1 MIAEIVTVEATKSK
15 AGARAVKVVIKKT
28 DGVWIRDYIGE
39 NAPDFVIERYWN
51 LLDRKRD
58 WAAFVSLEVFDLM
71 GLIVEVKTKDGKFT
85 TKDGRAIEDVVDIRL
100 AGTEPSAN
108 MALDDDIPF

>member
-71 GLIVEVKTKDGKFT
+71 GLVVEVKTKEGNY
-85 TKDGRAIEDVVDIRL
+85 GEDVVDIRL